1 MFGWFKQK
9 PKQAPAPAPELAPV
23 QPPEPAAPTPRYF
36 GPNRVEE
43 ATFRFEA
50 NYTQAQKY
58 RELIGQL
65 DESLARATV
74 PVQPGDTLLIRYQI
88 LIAYF
93 GDVAKKLGIIQT
105 LAEDP
110 DLLVKVDINE
120 LQHGRCVIFD
130 ALRALDDAI
139 DRIQL
144 RQAMNE
150 DHP

>member
-1 MFGWFKQK
+1 MFGWFTTK
-9 PKQAPAPAPELAPV
+9 PEQAPAPEPAPV
-23 QPPEPAAPTPRYF
+23 PPLEPAAPTPRYF

-43 ATFRFEA
+43 VTFRFEA
-50 NYTQAQKY
+50 SYTQAQKY

-120 LQHGRCVIFD
+120 LQHGRCIIFET
-130 ALRALDDAI
+130 LRALDMAI
-139 DRIQL
+139 ERIQ
-144 RQAMNE
+144 RDGQQVE
-150 DHP
+150 EHEP